1 VIDLAKG
8 AEEALALLDAARR
21 QTGGVRS
28 AHGEVYELPDELD
41 AVIASDPWRAEL
53 TPWALAAIA
62 QPDEAWLFRG
72 GEPTDEPIEHRPHI
86 LVARA
91 HADAPPRAV
100 EVGTRRVNGR
110 MRVQTW
116 YQIAHPLPLFE
127 GYWAGATR
135 FWPPAR
141 GLRVHDDPGRDVLVL
156 TPDPVERWDGHW
168 LPAPTGLLL
177 LERQEIPVP
186 IWIGMEIHEFRTAW
200 TALAAH
206 RPFRG
211 LLASPVRIDGGAVA
225 PLVDQLTQLAA
236 QVH

>member
-100 EVGTRRVNGR
+100 E
-110 MRVQTW
+110 
-116 YQIAHPLPLFE
+116 
-127 GYWAGATR
+127 
-135 FWPPAR
+135 
-141 GLRVHDDPGRDVLVL
+141 
-156 TPDPVERWDGHW
+156 
-168 LPAPTGLLL
+168 
-177 LERQEIPVP
+177 RQEIPVP